1 LSGSIEPTFFA
12 RSVESMMN
20 QKHETD
26 VVFAAIVKRI
36 GALFAR
42 NHAGGE
48 RPEWLEIET
57 LLTDGYALVHE
68 LESER
73 NRRRL
78 AGAAYSIIE
87 RDIRWLRSILSEVHL
102 QGRQLK
108 EPAET
113 LS

>member
-1 LSGSIEPTFFA
+1 MLK
-12 RSVESMMN
+12 N
-20 QKHETD
+20 HNHELD
-26 VVFAAIVKRI
+26 VAFAAIVKRI
-36 GALFAR
+36 GGLFAR
-42 NHAGGE
+42 NHAGGG
-48 RPEWLEIET
+48 RPEWPEIET

-87 RDIRWLRSILSEVHL
+87 RDIRWLRSILSEVHV
-102 QGRQLK
+102 QGRLLK
-108 EPAET
+108 EPAGT